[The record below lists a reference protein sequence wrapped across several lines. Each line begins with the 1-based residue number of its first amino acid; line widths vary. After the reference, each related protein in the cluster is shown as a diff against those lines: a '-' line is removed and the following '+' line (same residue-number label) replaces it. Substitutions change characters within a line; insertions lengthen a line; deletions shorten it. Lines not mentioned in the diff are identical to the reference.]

1 MSDSIS
7 KIDPNSESPIA
18 DTQGMTTKVFAGS
31 LWTLLGQILPVF
43 VSFFTTPFVI
53 RLLGEE
59 SYGVYILVGL
69 IPSYFSF
76 ADFGMSLASTKFG
89 AEAYSRRAA
98 EEEGKIVR
106 TSALIALFL
115 SFPIAVGIF
124 GFSYYIV
131 EWFNIPETLHYQAS
145 IALKMASVTFLSNF
159 LCNIFNTPQLSRLRM
174 DLNTFANTAFKLL
187 GTISVPIIIFMG
199 GGIVGAIFALMIAS
213 LLTLATHLFLS
224 FRLLNELFRFSI
236 DRTLIS
242 PLMKFGGALTLAG
255 IATILL
261 TNIEKIILTRVASVE
276 ALAYYSVA
284 YTLANM
290 ATLFSTAMIQ
300 SLLPA
305 FSQLVAPEKKEELN
319 LLFSRSL
326 RINTIGFL
334 PILVLL
340 ATAAQPFFT
349 IWAGENF
356 GRESTVPFYIL
367 LIGLFFNMIAY
378 IPYGVVITSSKST
391 IFAKLF
397 WLELIPYALVVGFL
411 TYTFGA
417 KGAAAAWSL
426 RVVFDAIAITWFARK
441 YVGVKINVWGSKL
454 NLFLF
459 SILALLAPLLFTII
473 SGSHSKWLYG
483 IIILSLIFYLLIVWK
498 HFVLIE
504 EKNWL
509 TRKIKEFSKRGI

>member
-1 MSDSIS
+1 
-7 KIDPNSESPIA
+7 
-18 DTQGMTTKVFAGS
+18 MTTKVFAGS
-31 LWTLLGQILPVF
+31 LWTLLGQILPVL

-89 AEAYSRRAA
+89 AEAYSRGAA

-115 SFPIAVGIF
+115 SLPISIGIF
-124 GFSYYIV
+124 LFSYYIV
-131 EWFNIPETLHYQAS
+131 EWFNIPEALHHQAS
-145 IALKMASVTFLSNF
+145 VALKMASVTFLSNF

-174 DLNTFANTAFKLL
+174 DLNTFANTAFKLI

-213 LLTLATHLFLS
+213 LLTLAVHLFFS
-224 FRLLNELFRFSI
+224 GRLLNELFRFSI
-236 DRTLIS
+236 DRKLIS

-255 IATILL
+255 IAVILL
-261 TNIEKIILTRVASVE
+261 TNTEKIILTRVASVE

-305 FSQLVAPEKKEELN
+305 FSQLLAPEKKVELN

-326 RINTIGFL
+326 RINTIGLL
-334 PILVLL
+334 PMLVLL
-340 ATAAQPFFT
+340 AIAAQPFFT

-378 IPYGVVITSSKST
+378 VPYGVLITSSKSS
-391 IFAKLF
+391 ILAKLF
-397 WLELIPYALVVGFL
+397 WLELIPYSLVVAFL
-411 TYTFGA
+411 TYTYGA
-417 KGAAAAWSL
+417 KGAAAAWSIH
-426 RVVFDAIAITWFARK
+426 VVFDAAAITWFARK
-441 YVGVKINVWGSKL
+441 YVGVSLNVWGKKL
-454 NLFLF
+454 YLFL
-459 SILALLAPLLFTII
+459 LAIAILLAPVIFTITSESSSI
-473 SGSHSKWLYG
+473 WLYG
-483 IIILSLIFYLLIVWK
+483 LICLSLIFYLFIVWK
-498 HFVLIE
+498 NFILME

-509 TRKIKEFSKRGI
+509 TGKIKQLLGRNI